1 MHPTRSNGLIW
12 DLSGHEQSLSLCW
25 VHGHMVY
32 LQGQTLQKPIRGEA
46 FFSLF
51 HRASPKGLAKG
62 PSSQSRVV
70 WSHLFAKFLI
80 ISLLLSGDIVVLM
93 ATTWQWKWRFSRFR
107 PCLRASS
114 AVTNTAQARWGS
126 SQYRSHP
133 ECCIRQVPA
142 LNAWQS

>member
-1 MHPTRSNGLIW
+1 MHPARSNGLIW

-32 LQGQTLQKPIRGEA
+32 LHGQTLRNQSVERHVFRFFTEHFQKDLQKDLRRRVGSFDPICLQS
-46 FFSLF
+46 FSSF
-51 HRASPKGLAKG
+51 
-62 PSSQSRVV
+62 
-70 WSHLFAKFLI
+70 
-80 ISLLLSGDIVVLM
+80 SLLLSGDIVVLM

-107 PCLRASS
+107 HVFELLPG
-114 AVTNTAQARWGS
+114 VTNTAQARWGS